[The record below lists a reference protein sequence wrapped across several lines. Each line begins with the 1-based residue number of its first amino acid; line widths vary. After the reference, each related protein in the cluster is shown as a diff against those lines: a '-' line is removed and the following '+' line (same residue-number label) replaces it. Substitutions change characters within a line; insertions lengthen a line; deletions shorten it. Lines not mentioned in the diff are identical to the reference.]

1 MKGLAFTSRESY
13 NTLQG
18 SPCHTR
24 GALHFHVV
32 LIYTILLRK
41 RKRRDRG
48 ITYTSISILQQPTRL
63 ARGFCNVV
71 LLQYIYHFDEK
82 RDEDNLRVFVVC
94 SVKLTKSWR
103 LYMSDIHLQKFL
115 VSQEKP
121 IIPQKWNNFIASIKG
136 TKRNGR
142 SYYEAK
148 LMSFLK
154 NTNQGISFAIGFM
167 VLHLPMNAFS
177 SLACPP
183 KLAKGVI
190 LSFSKI
196 R

>member
-94 SVKLTKSWR
+94 SVKLTKFMETIYER
-103 LYMSDIHLQKFL
+103 YTF
-115 VSQEKP
+115 
-121 IIPQKWNNFIASIKG
+121 
-136 TKRNGR
+136 TK
-142 SYYEAK
+142 
-148 LMSFLK
+148 
-154 NTNQGISFAIGFM
+154 
-167 VLHLPMNAFS
+167 VP
-177 SLACPP
+177 C
-183 KLAKGVI
+183 
-190 LSFSKI
+190 
-196 R
+196 